1 MAAALTGRPSG
12 RASGAGDSRRYWAP
26 CIGIALVAMFLFY
39 VTLTDL
45 VKESAARAAAQ
56 VAVMPAVVQAPL
68 RMSTQA
74 PEPAAAEAP
83 VRMAAVVPA
92 ARRIERS
99 QPAELS
105 PVVAK
110 PVRLEVT
117 KCVTPSGEAEYSD
130 GPCSEGARATTLRLQ
145 Q

>member
-1 MAAALTGRPSG
+1 MAAALIG
-12 RASGAGDSRRYWAP
+12 RASRRALEVGDSRRYWAP
-26 CIGIALVAMFLFY
+26 CIAVALVAMFLFY

-68 RMSTQA
+68 RTSTPA
-74 PEPAAAEAP
+74 PEPAGVEAP

-92 ARRIERS
+92 ARRIEQP

-105 PVVAK
+105 PVVAQ

-145 Q
+145 

>member
-1 MAAALTGRPSG
+1 MAAALTGSARG
-12 RASGAGDSRRYWAP
+12 RAPEAGDFRRYWAP
-26 CIGIALVAMFLFY
+26 CIAVALVAMFLFY

-45 VKESAARAAAQ
+45 VKESASRAAAQ
-56 VAVMPAVVQAPL
+56 VAVMPAVVQAP
-68 RMSTQA
+68 RRTSTQA
-74 PEPAAAEAP
+74 PEAAGIDAP

-92 ARRIERS
+92 ARRVERS

-130 GPCSEGARATTLRLQ
+130 GPCSEGARSTTLRLQ
-145 Q
+145 

>member
-1 MAAALTGRPSG
+1 MAAALNGRVGG
-12 RASGAGDSRRYWAP
+12 RAPEVGDSRRYWAP
-26 CIGIALVAMFLFY
+26 CIAVALVAMFLFY

-68 RMSTQA
+68 RTSTPA
-74 PEPAAAEAP
+74 PEPAGVEAP

-92 ARRIERS
+92 ARRIEQP

-145 Q
+145 